1 MEIARMALLGV
12 ALLLLAFTLG
22 AVISWRREGRQR
34 RVLPL

>member
-22 AVISWRREGRQR
+22 AVISWRLEGRQR